1 MAQINP
7 RTFAD
12 AKQLADNIY
21 EVILT
26 NWGNRGQKQD
36 PNNGSIQYP
45 PVKSIP
51 NLPGREQAIPI
62 IPIAGTGD
70 FLLPPIPSLSAIAI
84 APRSNIDRCIIN
96 YASLPQTPS
105 TLLADP
111 FLNVLMPCTIEQG
124 FVNKAGILES
134 EQILSVGAPLIGQQ
148 PGPVIVRAHWA
159 GWFNDVYFPLVGGGL
174 FGEPFGTAI
183 QDTYILDDNGSNNA
197 AWLNPELRLLLY
209 LNGAA
214 ALPPPKRAPFRDT
227 FLCRP
232 PATSEI
238 MRVVPIIGRKHV
250 QVLIDALASDV
261 TVRITAVSTLIQAS
275 TNDGNATFANLSTEE
290 VALTASTLVTGGTQ
304 TIFKFDNPGL
314 TYMIIRGSSLF
325 VTSFTQVTIDAFD

>member
-21 EVILT
+21 ELILT

-36 PNNGSIQYP
+36 PNNGSISYP
-45 PVKSIP
+45 PLKSIP

-62 IPIAGTGD
+62 VPLTGTGD
-70 FLLPPIPSLSAIAI
+70 FLLPTIPSLSAIAI
-84 APRSNIDRCIIN
+84 SPRSNIDRCIIN
-96 YASLPQTPS
+96 YASLPQTPP

-111 FLNVLMPCTIEQG
+111 FVSVLMPCTIEQG
-124 FVNKAGILES
+124 FVNKGGILES
-134 EQILSVGAPLIGQQ
+134 EQLLAVGAPLIGQQ

-159 GWFNDVYFPLVGGGL
+159 GWYNDVYFPLVGGGP
-174 FGEPFGTAI
+174 FGQPFGTAI
-183 QDTYILDDNGSNNA
+183 QDSYILSTNGSSPV

-227 FLCRP
+227 FLARA

-238 MRVVPIIGRKHV
+238 MRVLPIMGRKHV
-250 QVLIDALASDV
+250 QVLCDALGSDV
-261 TVRITAVSTLIQAS
+261 TVQITGVVTLVQPS

-290 VALTASTLVTGGTQ
+290 VALSTSTLVTGGTQ
-304 TIFKFDNPGL
+304 VIFKFDNPGL
-314 TYMIIRGSSLF
+314 TFMIIRATSAF
-325 VTSFTQVTIDAFD
+325 VTGFIEVTTDMFD